1 MNRREELHLTGGES
15 GGDGRAEGLSARGDR
30 GQAAI
35 SLMPDVDR
43 MLVCIFESS
52 QLENLFLGDL
62 LYITW
67 QYLCLLVQRL
77 VLSTGCLVGLLLEH
91 LHMVFTCH
99 LSSLAITNIYEQE
112 THLQFQPPSGGM

>member
-1 MNRREELHLTGGES
+1 MVELKDCQQEETE
-15 GGDGRAEGLSARGDR
+15 E
-30 GQAAI
+30 QAAI
-35 SLMPDVDR
+35 SLMPDIDKCF
-43 MLVCIFESS
+43 VCIFESS
-52 QLENLFLGDL
+52 QLESLFLGDL

-99 LSSLAITNIYEQE
+99 LSSLAITNKY
-112 THLQFQPPSGGM
+112 L

>member
-1 MNRREELHLTGGES
+1 MVELKDCQQEET
-15 GGDGRAEGLSARGDR
+15 EGKL
-30 GQAAI
+30 QF

-52 QLENLFLGDL
+52 QLESLFIGDL

-77 VLSTGCLVGLLLEH
+77 VLSTGYLAGLLLEH

-99 LSSLAITNIYEQE
+99 LSSLAITNKY
-112 THLQFQPPSGGM
+112 L